1 MWRVN
6 LFGVFAGYFVKFV
19 EHYGKFFKYFAFLSN
34 IFLQKLSKFV
44 ELEKLKKLE
53 NLPCFPPYFTEMIY
67 LLNSNLYLPLL
78 DQKVSI
84 FYQLMGNVNL
94 GRICQ
99 IEINSLLFNKLT
111 CEGFSMLSN

>member
-1 MWRVN
+1 MWRDN

-19 EHYGKFFKYFAFLSN
+19 EYYGKFFKYFAFLSN

-44 ELEKLKKLE
+44 ELEKL
-53 NLPCFPPYFTEMIY
+53 PPYFTEMIY

-78 DQKVSI
+78 DQKVNI